1 MCWLAAASLF
11 FLFGKPKSAKKEIS
25 KIPDYEILDS

>member
-1 MCWLAAASLF
+1 MCWLAAASL